1 MPRFFRGIS
10 VYNREKYRQKDPG
23 GAAAGPGREQK
34 ETKPMTGT
42 KKPLEV
48 TEDGLCWCGSGK
60 PYAACHQALDDEIKL
75 HQLAGEEVPTRDMIK
90 TPAQIAGIRKA
101 CALNTAV
108 LDEVAKYI
116 RKGMTTE
123 ERDLILSGIREIL
136 EDVEEGRLEI
146 SDEYEDIHS
155 FVEAVLTDRIGE
167 AGKKLHTGRSRNDQ
181 VALDIRIYLKKD

>member
-1 MPRFFRGIS
+1 
-10 VYNREKYRQKDPG
+10 
-23 GAAAGPGREQK
+23 
-34 ETKPMTGT
+34 MTGT

-123 ERDLILSGIREIL
+123 EIDQIVYQFTVKTAVRRRPWASADFRRASAPPSTTRSATVFRIPRWSCGTA
-136 EDVEEGRLEI
+136 I
-146 SDEYEDIHS
+146 S
-155 FVEAVLTDRIGE
+155 
-167 AGKKLHTGRSRNDQ
+167 
-181 VALDIRIYLKKD
+181 